1 MFFKVTERAI
11 YGKIAGTEL
20 SEGKKSI
27 VFPWKPNILSVSLI
41 LHILFLSRTP
51 GNKTP

>member
-20 SEGKKSI
+20 SEGKKVLS
-27 VFPWKPNILSVSLI
+27 FLGNQILY
-41 LHILFLSRTP
+41 LFLLFYIYYF
-51 GNKTP
+51 